1 MIMIVISAILGVLCA
16 IAFDLYIP
24 AAMSIYA
31 AVLIIA
37 AFDSVMG
44 AYKSLLADKFDP
56 LVFVSGFFG
65 NSVIAAIMVFVGKK
79 LDIDLYLAVM
89 VVFTMRIFGNFSFVR
104 RFYLKKLKKKLK
116 KC

>member
-1 MIMIVISAILGVLCA
+1 MRTSRSC
-16 IAFDLYIP
+16 
-24 AAMSIYA
+24 
-31 AVLIIA
+31 
-37 AFDSVMG
+37 
-44 AYKSLLADKFDP
+44 ADKFDP

-104 RFYLKKLKKKLK
+104 RVLFKKIEEKVKKMLKNS
-116 KC
+116 